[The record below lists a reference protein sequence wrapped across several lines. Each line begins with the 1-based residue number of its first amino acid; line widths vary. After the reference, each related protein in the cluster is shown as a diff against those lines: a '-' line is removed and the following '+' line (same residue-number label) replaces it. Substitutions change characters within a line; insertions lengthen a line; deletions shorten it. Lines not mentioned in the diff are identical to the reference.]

1 MLTNYYNTNLQST
14 QRTLRGGHIV
24 TVSKPEMVLEY
35 TANMGGVDRADQY
48 ASTYCFLRKSLKW
61 WRKLF
66 FGGLEMCVIN
76 SYIMY
81 RIEKQTSN
89 ETPMTHHKFV
99 KTLVDQLKGDFRVS
113 RTRPSTSSADN
124 RLNNK
129 LHIPDVGQRKRDC
142 IVCSNR
148 KTPGGRRQTT
158 YYCQTCTNQP
168 AMHIGECYKTY
179 HTVQNYKQ

>member
-1 MLTNYYNTNLQST
+1 M
-14 QRTLRGGHIV
+14 
-24 TVSKPEMVLEY
+24 VSEY

-81 RIEKQTSN
+81 RIEKQTNN

-113 RTRPSTSSADN
+113 KTRPSTSSADN

-168 AMHIGECYKTY
+168 AMHIGECFKTY